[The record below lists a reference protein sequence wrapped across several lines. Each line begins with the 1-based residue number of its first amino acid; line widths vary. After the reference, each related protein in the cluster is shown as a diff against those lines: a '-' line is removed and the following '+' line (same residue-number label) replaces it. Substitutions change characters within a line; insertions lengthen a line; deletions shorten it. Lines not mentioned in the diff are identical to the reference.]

1 MRTILDGRPWF
12 QLASHFFRKLFD
24 FGLLSEAGADAYRR
38 ILIALIAVI
47 LSVGL
52 LATRMY
58 LSKYVALSQRSY
70 DWGSG
75 YQSNRGPYQSGDPR

>member
-1 MRTILDGRPWF
+1 MRTTLDERPWW

-58 LSKYVALSQRSY
+58 LQVRGAFAAGTMTGAVAINRTV
-70 DWGSG
+70 DRTSG
-75 YQSNRGPYQSGDPR
+75 GPR